1 MQKEK
6 KMTAEDVKIGDWFMI
21 NRTKKWYQKTTDG
34 KTYVS
39 ATQIGNNKV
48 HMIPNDE
55 PVMVRK

>member
-1 MQKEK
+1 
-6 KMTAEDVKIGDWFMI
+6 MTAKDVKDGDWFMV
-21 NRTKKWYQKTTDG
+21 NRNNKWYQKTTDG